1 MADSLHTTWST
12 IQTGVDMILNNFE
25 AGLTYEKYMA
35 LYTTIYDYCTSI
47 RVNPG
52 GTVSVNGLNSLQHKG
67 ANLMGADLYKKLKDH
82 LKDHLIT
89 LMKTHESS
97 NDPLLEFYTLQWEKY
112 TRAGTYIHH
121 VFKYLN
127 RHWVKREIDEGHKHI
142 YDINTL
148 ALVSW
153 RDHLFMLIQSKI
165 MESVLHL
172 IERQRNGEPIE
183 QSLIKSV
190 VDSFVALGLDEND
203 STKATLDVYKQYF
216 EQPFIAATESYYKS
230 ESETF
235 LSDNSITD
243 YMKKAEKRLEEED
256 VRVQM
261 YLHESSKK
269 PLILKCETVL
279 IKSHTIAIQ
288 DEFQQLLNQDQVED
302 LKRMYGLLSRV
313 PGGLDKLRVIFEAH
327 VRRQG
332 DAAVEKVAE
341 AAANAASTEGGDAAA
356 AGGEGGEEDEEKP
369 KTRKKGKPAAGG
381 ADVAVDPKVYV
392 EALLEVHRKYNDLV
406 MNAFRGESGFVSSLD
421 KACKEFVNRNKVC
434 HVGSSKSPEL
444 LAKFCDSLLRK
455 SSKVAEDREV
465 EEILNSIMTVFKYVE
480 DKDVF
485 QKFYSKMLAK
495 RLVNSTSAS
504 DDAEASMISKL
515 KEACGFEYTSKLQR
529 MFTDMSLS
537 KDLNDSFREQMEK
550 THEKVDVLDFSI
562 YVLNTACW
570 PLQASASG
578 FNVPEDLVK
587 TYERFQGFY
596 QQKHSGRKLNWH
608 FLLSKGELKANYC
621 KASKTGYTYQL
632 STFQM
637 GILLQYNTALK
648 YSWEDLLSA
657 TGLNAETLAS
667 QMAMLAKAKV
677 LVISDGAMGSAGS
690 KYELNINFKSPR
702 VRINFNIPGKTEA
715 KAETEETHK
724 TIEEDRKLLIQ
735 AAIVRIMKT
744 RKVLKNQI
752 LMTEVLNQLAAR
764 FKPKVSDIKKCIEIL
779 IDKEYIERKEGEADM
794 FSYLA

>member
-1 MADSLHTTWST
+1 MTDPLDTTWAT
-12 IQTGVDMILNNFE
+12 IQTGVDVILNDFE

-35 LYTTIYDYCTSI
+35 LYTTIYNYCTSLKG
-47 RVNPG
+47 NPSSISG
-52 GTVSVNGLNSLQHKG
+52 SLQQKG

-82 LKDHLIT
+82 LKGHLIS
-89 LMKTHESS
+89 LMKEHDGN
-97 NDPLLEFYTLQWEKY
+97 NDALLQFYTVQWEKY

-153 RDHLFMLIQSKI
+153 RDHLFMLIQAKI
-165 MESVLHL
+165 MDAVLLL
-172 IERQRNGEPIE
+172 IERQRNGETIE
-183 QSLIKSV
+183 QSLIKNV

-203 STKATLDVYKQYF
+203 STKATLDVYKLYF
-216 EQPFIAATESYYKS
+216 EQPFIAATELYYKS

-256 VRVQM
+256 VRVQLF
-261 YLHESSKK
+261 LHESSKK
-269 PLILKCETVL
+269 PLISKCEAVL
-279 IKSHTIAIQ
+279 IKSHTLAIQ

-313 PGGLDKLRVIFEAH
+313 PEGLDKLRVIFETH

-341 AAANAASTEGGDAAA
+341 AAANAASAEGGDAAA
-356 AGGEGGEEDEEKP
+356 GGGEGGEDEEEKP
-369 KTRKKGKPAAGG
+369 KPKKKGKPTAPG

-392 EALLEVHRKYNDLV
+392 EALLEVHKKYNELV

-434 HVGSSKSPEL
+434 NVGSSKSPEL

-550 THEKVDVLDFSI
+550 THEKDDVLDFSI

-648 YSWEDLLSA
+648 YSWEDLLGA
-657 TGLNAETLAS
+657 TGLNPETLAS

-677 LVISDGAMGSAGS
+677 LLISDGTMGSAGS
-690 KYELNINFKSPR
+690 KYELNLNFKSPR

-752 LMTEVLNQLAAR
+752 LMTEVLNQLASR

>member
-1 MADSLHTTWST
+1 MSAAPDLALQTTWTT
-12 IQTGVDMILNNFE
+12 IQSGIEVILDRFE

-47 RVNPG
+47 KMHPSGVQSG
-52 GTVSVNGLNSLQHKG
+52 SMLQQKG
-67 ANLMGADLYKKLKDH
+67 ANLMGADLYKRLKDYLKMH
-82 LKDHLIT
+82 LVNLLNNRDRD
-89 LMKTHESS
+89 E
-97 NDPLLEFYTLQWEKY
+97 PLLAFYTKQWEKY
-112 TRAGTYIHH
+112 TRASMYIHH

-153 RDHLFMLIQSKI
+153 RDHLFMTVQKDI
-165 MESVLHL
+165 MDAVLLL
-172 IERQRNGEPIE
+172 IEKQRNGETIE
-183 QSLIKSV
+183 QSLIKGV

-216 EQPFIAATESYYKS
+216 ETPFLNATEAYYKS

-235 LSDNSITD
+235 LAENSITD

-256 VRVQM
+256 SRVQL

-269 PLILKCETVL
+269 PLISKCEAVL
-279 IKSHTIAIQ
+279 IKAHTPQIQ
-288 DEFQQLLNQDQVED
+288 EEFQMLLNQDQVDD
-302 LKRMYGLLSRV
+302 LKRMYGLLCRV
-313 PGGLDKLRVIFEAH
+313 PEGLEKLRTVFEAH
-327 VRRQG
+327 VRRAG
-332 DAAVEKVAE
+332 DGAVEKGAK
-341 AAANAASTEGGDAAA
+341 AA
-356 AGGEGGEEDEEKP
+356 P
-369 KTRKKGKPAAGG
+369 G
-381 ADVAVDPKVYV
+381 ADVAVDPRVYV
-392 EALLEVHRKYNDLV
+392 EALLEVHKKYNELV
-406 MNAFRGESGFVSSLD
+406 MTAFRGESGFVSSLD

-434 HVGSSKSPEL
+434 NVGSSKSPEL
-444 LAKFCDSLLRK
+444 LAKFCDALLRK
-455 SSKVAEDREV
+455 SNKQSEDREV
-465 EEILNSIMTVFKYVE
+465 EEVLVSIMTVFKYIE

-495 RLVNSTSAS
+495 RLVNQTSAS

-537 KDLNDSFREQMEK
+537 KDLNDAFREQMEK
-550 THEKVDVLDFSI
+550 THEKEDVLDFNI
-562 YVLNTACW
+562 YVLNTASW

-578 FNVPEDLVK
+578 FNIPEDLVK

-596 QQKHSGRKLNWH
+596 QNKHSGRKLNWH
-608 FLLSKGELKANYC
+608 FLLSKGDLKANYC
-621 KASKTGYTYQL
+621 KASKSGYTYQL

-648 YSWEDLLSA
+648 YSWEDLLTS
-657 TGLNAETLAS
+657 TGLNPDTLAS

-677 LVISDGAMGSAGS
+677 LLILDGTMGSAGS
-690 KYELNINFKSPR
+690 KYELNLNFKSPR
-702 VRINFNIPGKTEA
+702 VRINFNIPGKMEA
-715 KAETEETHK
+715 KQETEETHK

-752 LMTEVLNQLAAR
+752 LMTEVLNQLSTR